1 MSQTR
6 IEIKVGIFVL
16 LGLLLLGGLTLLFS
30 RSTPFYKSYYELR
43 LISANVGGIKSGA
56 KVLMRGVQV
65 GSVASTKLNEGGKN
79 VTIFFKVESQYK
91 LYSDAKFEIETSGF
105 LGDQFI
111 AIYPTKDLGELLKN
125 HSEVLAREPFN
136 MQEAVAVATEMI
148 MKISETTTNL
158 NAAVSDVRRMVLT
171 EQKLS
176 KLGNSLDRIDTI
188 TAEAQVMMTRLSAD
202 AQDTMTRLNGIV
214 SNNAAPVSTAVSN
227 LNVFTAQLPPLAS
240 HVNSLVASNGAELS
254 MAIKNLEIASASL
267 TNMMADLQAGR
278 GVAGR
283 LLRDDQ
289 MAVNLSAIAQN
300 LSVTTS
306 NLNTRGLWGI
316 LWKQKVPAPAKSN
329 TATKK

>member
-1 MSQTR
+1 MSQSR

-30 RSTPFYKSYYELR
+30 RSTAFYKSYYELR
-43 LISANVGGIKSGA
+43 LISANVGGIKPGA

-65 GSVASTKLNEGGKN
+65 GSVSSTKLNDGGKN

-91 LYSDAKFEIETSGF
+91 LYPDAKFEIETSGF

-111 AIYPTKDLGELLKN
+111 AIYPTKDVGEPLAN
-125 HSEVLAREPFN
+125 NSEVLAREPFN

-158 NAAVSDVRRMVLT
+158 NAAVSDVRRLVLT
-171 EQKLS
+171 EQKLTT
-176 KLGNSLDRIDTI
+176 LGNSLDRIDTI
-188 TAEAQVMMTRLSAD
+188 TAEAQTMMAQLSTD
-202 AQDTMTRLNGIV
+202 AQSTMARLNAIV

-227 LNVFTAQLPPLAS
+227 LNVFTSGLPALADNVS
-240 HVNSLVASNGAELS
+240 SLVASNGAELS
-254 MAIKNLEIASASL
+254 TAIKNLEVASVTL
-267 TNMMADLQAGR
+267 TNLMFDLQNGR

-283 LLRDDQ
+283 LMRDEQ
-289 MAVNLSAIAQN
+289 LAANLSAIAHN

-316 LWKQKVPAPAKSN
+316 MWKQKTPAPAK
-329 TATKK
+329 ATSTK

>member
-16 LGLLLLGGLTLLFS
+16 LGLLMLGGLTLLFS
-30 RSTPFYKSYYELR
+30 RSTAFYKSYYELR
-43 LISANVGGIKSGA
+43 LISANVGGIKPGA

-65 GSVASTKLNEGGKN
+65 GSVSSTKLNEGGKN

-111 AIYPTKDLGELLKN
+111 AIYPTKDLGELLAN
-125 HSEVLAREPFN
+125 QSEVLAREPFN

-176 KLGNSLDRIDTI
+176 KLGDSLDRVDTI
-188 TAEAQVMMTRLSAD
+188 TAEAQSMMTRLSAD
-202 AQDTMTRLNGIV
+202 VQGTMTQLSAIV
-214 SNNAAPVSTAVSN
+214 SNNATPVSTAVSN
-227 LNVFTAQLPPLAS
+227 LNVFTAQLS
-240 HVNSLVASNGAELS
+240 T
-254 MAIKNLEIASASL
+254 AIKNLEIASITL
-267 TNMMADLQAGR
+267 TNLMFDLQNGH

-283 LLRDDQ
+283 LLRDEQ
-289 MAVNLSAIAQN
+289 LAANLGDIAYN

-316 LWKQKVPAPAKSN
+316 MWKQKVPAPAKTN
-329 TATKK
+329 TLK

>member
-1 MSQTR
+1 MSQSR

-30 RSTPFYKSYYELR
+30 RSTAFYKSYYELR
-43 LISANVGGIKSGA
+43 LISANVGGIKPGA

-65 GSVASTKLNEGGKN
+65 GSVSSTKLNDGGKN

-91 LYSDAKFEIETSGF
+91 LYPDAKFEIETSGF

-111 AIYPTKDLGELLKN
+111 AIYPTKDVGEPLAN
-125 HSEVLAREPFN
+125 NSEVLAREPFN

-158 NAAVSDVRRMVLT
+158 NAAVSDVRRLVLT
-171 EQKLS
+171 EQKLTT
-176 KLGNSLDRIDTI
+176 LGNSLDRIDTI
-188 TAEAQVMMTRLSAD
+188 TAEAQTMMAQLSSDARDTMARLS
-202 AQDTMTRLNGIV
+202 GIV
-214 SNNAAPVSTAVSN
+214 SNNAAPVATAVSN
-227 LNVFTAQLPPLAS
+227 LNAFTAQLPPLANNVS
-240 HVNSLVASNGAELS
+240 SLVASNGAELS
-254 MAIKNLEIASASL
+254 TAIKNLEVASVTL
-267 TNMMADLQAGR
+267 TNLMFDLQNGR

-283 LLRDDQ
+283 LMRDEQ
-289 MAVNLSAIAQN
+289 LATNLSAIAHN

-316 LWKQKVPAPAKSN
+316 MWKQKTPAPAK
-329 TATKK
+329 ATSTK

>member
-1 MSQTR
+1 MSQSR
-6 IEIKVGIFVL
+6 IEIKVGVFVL
-16 LGLLLLGGLTLLFS
+16 LGLLMLGGLTLLFS
-30 RSTPFYKSYYELR
+30 RSTAFYKSYYELR
-43 LISANVGGIKSGA
+43 LISANVGGIKPGA

-65 GSVASTKLNEGGKN
+65 GSVSSTKLNEGGKN
-79 VTIFFKVESQYK
+79 VTIYFKVESQYK

-111 AIYPTKDLGELLKN
+111 AIYPTKDLGELLVN
-125 HSEVLAREPFN
+125 RSEVIAREPFN

-171 EQKLS
+171 EQKLNG
-176 KLGNSLDRIDTI
+176 LGNSLDRIDSI
-188 TAEAQVMMTRLSAD
+188 TAEAQSMMKRLSMD
-202 AQDTMTRLNGIV
+202 AQSTMTQINAVV
-214 SNNAAPVSTAVSN
+214 SNNAAPVAAAVSN
-227 LNVFTAQLPPLAS
+227 LNAFTTQLPPLANNVS
-240 HVNSLVASNGAELS
+240 SLVSSNGAELS
-254 MAIKNLEIASASL
+254 TAIKNLEVASVTL
-267 TNMMADLQAGR
+267 TNLMFDLQNGR

-289 MAVNLSAIAQN
+289 LAANLSAIAYN

-316 LWKQKVPAPAKSN
+316 MWKQKVPAPAKPN
-329 TATKK
+329 PANK

>member
-1 MSQTR
+1 MSQSR

-16 LGLLLLGGLTLLFS
+16 IGLLLLGGLTLLFS
-30 RSTPFYKSYYELR
+30 RSTAFYKSYYELR
-43 LISANVGGIKSGA
+43 LISANVGGIKAGA

-65 GSVASTKLNEGGKN
+65 GSVSSTKLNEGGKN

-111 AIYPTKDLGELLKN
+111 SIYPTKDLGEILTN
-125 HSEVLAREPFN
+125 NSEILAREPFN

-148 MKISETTTNL
+148 MKISQTTTNL

-171 EQKLS
+171 EQKLTT
-176 KLGNSLDRIDTI
+176 LGRSLDRIDTI
-188 TAEAQVMMTRLSAD
+188 TAEAQVMMSRLSAD
-202 AQDTMTRLNGIV
+202 AQDTMTQINGMV
-214 SNNAAPVSTAVSN
+214 SNNAPPIATAVSN
-227 LNVFTAQLPPLAS
+227 LNAFTSQLPSFANN
-240 HVNSLVASNGAELS
+240 VQSLVASNGAELS
-254 MAIKNLEIASASL
+254 IAIKNLEIASVTL
-267 TNMMADLQAGR
+267 TNMMSDLQAGR

-283 LLRDDQ
+283 FLRDEQ
-289 MAVNLSAIAQN
+289 LAANLSAIVHN

-316 LWKQKVPAPAKSN
+316 MWKQKVPAPTKSN
-329 TATKK
+329 NTTK

>member
-1 MSQTR
+1 MSQSR

-30 RSTPFYKSYYELR
+30 RSTAFYKNYYELR
-43 LISANVGGIKSGA
+43 LISANVGGIKPGA

-65 GSVASTKLNEGGKN
+65 GSVSATKLNEGGKN

-111 AIYPTKDLGELLKN
+111 AIYPTKDVGEPLAN
-125 HSEVLAREPFN
+125 NAEVLARDPFN

-158 NAAVSDVRRMVLT
+158 NAAVNDVRRMVLS

-176 KLGNSLDRIDTI
+176 TLGNSLDRLDSI
-188 TAEAQVMMTRLSAD
+188 TSEAQG
-202 AQDTMTRLNGIV
+202 TMTKLNAIV
-214 SNNAAPVSTAVSN
+214 SNNAAPVATAVSN
-227 LNVFTAQLPPLAS
+227 LNAFTAQLPPLANKVS
-240 HVNSLVASNGAELS
+240 SLVASNGAELS
-254 MAIKNLEIASASL
+254 TAIKNLETASVTL
-267 TNMMADLQAGR
+267 TNLMADLQNGR

-283 LLRDDQ
+283 LMRDEQ
-289 MAVNLSAIAQN
+289 LAANLSAIAHN

-316 LWKQKVPAPAKSN
+316 LWKQKVPAPAKTN
-329 TATKK
+329 TPSK

>member
-1 MSQTR
+1 MSQSR

-30 RSTPFYKSYYELR
+30 RSTAFYKSYYELR

-111 AIYPTKDLGELLKN
+111 AIYPTKDLGELLMN
-125 HSEVLAREPFN
+125 HAEVVAREPFN

-158 NAAVSDVRRMVLT
+158 NAAVNDVRRMVLS

-176 KLGNSLDRIDTI
+176 TLGNSLDRLDSI
-188 TAEAQVMMTRLSAD
+188 TTD
-202 AQDTMTRLNGIV
+202 AQAAMTRLNGIV
-214 SNNAAPVSTAVSN
+214 SNNAAPFTTAVSN
-227 LNVFTAQLPPLAS
+227 FNAFTEQLPPLAS
-240 HVNSLVASNGAELS
+240 QANALANQASSLVASNGAELTT
-254 MAIKNLEIASASL
+254 AIKNLEIASVTL
-267 TNMMADLQAGR
+267 TNLMFDLQNGH

-289 MAVNLSAIAQN
+289 LAANLSAIAHN

-316 LWKQKVPAPAKSN
+316 LWKQKAPQPAKAN
-329 TATKK
+329 TATK